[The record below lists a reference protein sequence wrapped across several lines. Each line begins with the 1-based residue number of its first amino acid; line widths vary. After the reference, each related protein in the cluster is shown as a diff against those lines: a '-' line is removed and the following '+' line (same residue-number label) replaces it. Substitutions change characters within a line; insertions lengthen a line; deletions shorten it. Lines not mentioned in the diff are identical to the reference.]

1 MRLKDLNFIQLLPVF
16 MKKDP
21 AVQALASVMTQTLAD
36 PDEHLKDAATWNR
49 IEKLSEPEL
58 DDLAWEFDVDW
69 YDYSAS
75 KEAKISQ
82 IRSALLIKKRRGTN
96 WAVTQILADI
106 WGWAYTR
113 EWYEFSGEPYTF
125 EVVVKDKITTQ
136 EMFDKLIALIGKA
149 KNVRSRLVRV
159 YYEEEHT
166 VAIELR
172 PTYHVGPFHLPQCN
186 DLYPGDFHVLGTTQP
201 FPNDCEVQ
209 AHQHEGTFTYPQCND
224 FYCTSYAHRSDPQV
238 QMAGSV
244 RVDIFEM
251 PVCGKKSVGKKGG
264 GE

>member
-1 MRLKDLNFIQLLPVF
+1 MRLKDLDFIQLLPVF

-21 AVQALASVMTQTLAD
+21 AVQALSSVMTQTLAD

-49 IEKLSEPEL
+49 IDRLSDKEL

-75 KEAKISQ
+75 KEVKISQ

-136 EMFDKLIALIGKA
+136 KMFDKLIALIGKA

-172 PTYHVGPFHLPQCN
+172 PVYHVGPFHLPQCN
-186 DLYPGDFHVLGTTQP
+186 DLYPGGYHLIGNSEDAPTI
-201 FPNDCEVQ
+201 CEVQ
-209 AHQHEGTFTYPQCND
+209 KDKHAGTFKLPQCNA
-224 FYCTSYAHRSDPQV
+224 C
-238 QMAGSV
+238 
-244 RVDIFEM
+244 
-251 PVCGKKSVGKKGG
+251 VCNG
-264 GE
+264 